1 MTFLALI
8 VSNRS
13 KCENRENDRS
23 LAGIY
28 IFYKNGKPMIKYV
41 RGLLLKQKMYIPLL
55 RKKNG
60 KLYFYQK
67 IREIIYLQ
75 VHLVVANK
83 MIVQ

>member
-1 MTFLALI
+1 
-8 VSNRS
+8 
-13 KCENRENDRS
+13 
-23 LAGIY
+23 
-28 IFYKNGKPMIKYV
+28 MIKYV

-55 RKKNG
+55 RKKKMVN
-60 KLYFYQK
+60 YIFNQK

>member
-1 MTFLALI
+1 
-8 VSNRS
+8 
-13 KCENRENDRS
+13 
-23 LAGIY
+23 
-28 IFYKNGKPMIKYV
+28 MIKYV

>member
-1 MTFLALI
+1 MTEVWLGFT
-8 VSNRS
+8 
-13 KCENRENDRS
+13 
-23 LAGIY
+23 
-28 IFYKNGKPMIKYV
+28 FFIKWQTYDKV
-41 RGLLLKQKMYIPLL
+41 CQGLLLKKKMYIPLL